1 MDSTSTLRTS
11 DHGINKTLN
20 HQGAISIYIGFWTD
34 HSNPVETNQIE
45 HLPQLTK
52 YVARLQSYSL
62 SVMIH
67 QIRSNLFSFSKL
79 GILIRNMSDN
89 PGRISSFDLGGMEDL
104 KDLLI

>member
-20 HQGAISIYIGFWTD
+20 HQGAISIYIGFW
-34 HSNPVETNQIE
+34 NQIE